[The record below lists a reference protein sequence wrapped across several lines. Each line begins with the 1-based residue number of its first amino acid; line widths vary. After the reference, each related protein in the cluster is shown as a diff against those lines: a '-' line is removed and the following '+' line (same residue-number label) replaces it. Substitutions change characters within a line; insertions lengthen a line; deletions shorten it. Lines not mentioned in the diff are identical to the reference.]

1 MRDAIRA
8 YKRLTPRAE
17 LPSPTEDA
25 RASFL
30 SGWWSGIAIGFIN
43 GVGAAVIVRQLM
55 Q

>member
-1 MRDAIRA
+1 MREAIRA

-25 RASFL
+25 RAAFL
-30 SGWWSGIAIGFIN
+30 NGWWTGIAIGVIN
-43 GVGAAVIVRQLM
+43 GIGAAVLVRQLM

>member
-30 SGWWSGIAIGFIN
+30 SGWWSGIAIGFVN
-43 GVGAAVIVRQLM
+43 GIGAAVIVRQLM